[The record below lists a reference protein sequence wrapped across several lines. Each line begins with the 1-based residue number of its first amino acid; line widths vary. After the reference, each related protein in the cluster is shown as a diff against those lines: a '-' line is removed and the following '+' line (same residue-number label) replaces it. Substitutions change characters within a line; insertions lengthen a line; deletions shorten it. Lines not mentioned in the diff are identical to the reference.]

1 MKTSRIIAF
10 LSCAL
15 CFALATSA
23 HAAPVL
29 QLSWDIGFPTP
40 NGKNAAPSG
49 VYTTYAQDFIKSPG
63 ASVTGGVIALG
74 NSASAANVNNAYR
87 ANFSQ
92 LSLAAA
98 ISNNDYLSLTVSP
111 SGSLSFEQLVMNL
124 QTKTAGVF
132 TWNLFSDKTG
142 FSAGNV
148 LQTQGNGGTSNIIT
162 WTVDLTGVSALQNVS
177 TSTEFRIY
185 GFRSASGTSEAG
197 FANQTGSTD
206 IGVYAVPE
214 PSATALLALGAL
226 SACVF
231 ARRSRRRSRQ

>member
-1 MKTSRIIAF
+1 MKKLAF
-10 LSCAL
+10 LIVAAVVPML
-15 CFALATSA
+15 

-40 NGKNAAPSG
+40 NGKNAAPSN
-49 VYTTYAQDFIKSPG
+49 VYTTFAQDFIKSPNP
-63 ASVTGGVIALG
+63 SVTGGLIALG
-74 NSASAANVNNAYR
+74 NTAAAANVNNAYR

-98 ISNNDYLSLTVSP
+98 ITNNDYLRLTVTP
-111 SGSLSFEQLVMNL
+111 SGTLSFEQLVMNL
-124 QTKTAGVF
+124 QTATAGTF

-142 FSAGNV
+142 FAAGNV
-148 LQTQGNGGTSNIIT
+148 LQTIGNGSSNSIIT
-162 WTVDLTGVSALQNVS
+162 WTVDLTAVSALQNVS

-185 GFRSASGTSEAG
+185 GFRTAAGTSQAG

-214 PSATALLALGAL
+214 PSSIALFLGATSL
-226 SACVF
+226 AVLGLR
-231 ARRSRRRSRQ
+231 ARGRGRLDS